1 MIDSGLFSSHQF
13 GISRTRKVMSM
24 QVKFYDDVEDALLR
38 FAVIISKAD
47 AKWVF
52 CKHKERD
59 TYEVP
64 GGHRENGESILET
77 AEREL
82 HEETGAV
89 DFTIKPVCA
98 YSVTGKNRVN
108 NTGEE
113 IFGMLFFAHISAF
126 EKVLH
131 SEIEK
136 VVFFDRLPENW
147 TYPLIQPKLIEEA
160 VRRGFL

>member
-1 MIDSGLFSSHQF
+1 
-13 GISRTRKVMSM
+13 M

-89 DFTIKPVCA
+89 DF
-98 YSVTGKNRVN
+98 G
-108 NTGEE
+108 
-113 IFGMLFFAHISAF
+113 IS
-126 EKVLH
+126 
-131 SEIEK
+131 
-136 VVFFDRLPENW
+136 
-147 TYPLIQPKLIEEA
+147 
-160 VRRGFL
+160 